1 MSPRAGSNNRK
12 RDTDSPFRDLGINI
26 EMLYNVSLA
35 RVRPSPFCRRPASGP
50 FVQRKPS
57 VVVDGGGPPNFAP
70 IDRLD
75 DWTVDTIPSPQM
87 NMFCTAESPYLG
99 PRLSRLMGG
108 SRFWKWP
115 TFTALSYFHLFLAL
129 RPFQRWLQQRP
140 TYARPARLHNC
151 LPVRPSDSCAFCH
164 RSRTS
169 IGIVL
174 VRRISMKQLR
184 RRRRRSRKY
193 LTVIFSA
200 LVQPWTTA
208 QELEE
213 DEKIRNSFVFLT
225 WKRPVIHTFP
235 WFEVEFG
242 DARTMTCCVLRFIK
256 FFDFPIRFF
265 VLLII
270 YLFYFYLYFASFSDS
285 QFFFSNFHR
294 FLCSCFYLD

>member
-1 MSPRAGSNNRK
+1 
-12 RDTDSPFRDLGINI
+12 
-26 EMLYNVSLA
+26 
-35 RVRPSPFCRRPASGP
+35 
-50 FVQRKPS
+50 
-57 VVVDGGGPPNFAP
+57 
-70 IDRLD
+70 
-75 DWTVDTIPSPQM
+75 M

-174 VRRISMKQLR
+174 VRRISMKR
-184 RRRRRSRKY
+184 RRQRQPRRRRSRKY

-285 QFFFSNFHR
+285 QFFFKIFIV
-294 FLCSCFYLD
+294 FFVPVFI